1 MKRLIY
7 LIAILPLIAN
17 AQPNTMLGSLP
28 AGNVAVNYTSYPRGY
43 LYPVFSISG
52 GDTLMQINYNN
63 YKVNV
68 TPRNHTHYLQGDVTG
83 NPIFPSM
90 DSVIKWMNINFLLN
104 AGVQINNIYDSLA
117 ASKQALADSCDTLRA
132 LIATGGSSD
141 LQTVTN
147 AGNYTT
153 NAIFIYNGSTSGEY
167 DSVQS
172 EYIKTIGMSSSV
184 RHVQYDYFTANR
196 NDTLPDESGQFMMTK
211 DSSIYSSKYFVTSSI
226 NDTIAKVVKYTDSTI
241 KYVTP
246 TQMGVAIHDSLP
258 NLSGYFPTADTTYL
272 FRKADSNT
280 KGHAATF
287 NLVADTAAV
296 LRGLIPSGTMV
307 NSVTATAP
315 VTVSAS
321 TGTVNIG
328 MPQSSTSTNGWLSS
342 TDWNTFN
349 GKGSG
354 TVTNVGSGF
363 GTNFTAITT
372 TGSVVVDST
381 VMATKA
387 ALRKTEDSLNA
398 TIATKGSGTV
408 TSVATSTGII
418 GGTITST
425 GTLQIDSAVIP
436 KWDDTLASNR
446 WLVTPYYLST
456 NGYGTGTV
464 TSVGLVAG
472 TGVTVSGSSPITTAG
487 TYTVSLSGTMVNSV
501 TATAPV
507 TVSAATGTVNIGIPQ
522 ATGSVDGYLS
532 STDWTTFNSKGSGT
546 VTSVAGGRGITG
558 GTITSTGTHG
568 LDTTQAYTWLAP
580 ETISQTGLASTP
592 ADALVITNTT
602 SATAGTTLQYSPDI
616 HWHGAAWN
624 TTSTAS
630 QSIDFRAH
638 VVPVSSTTVAG
649 NWQLQA
655 SLNGGSYA
663 TVLTVSSVGTVTIP
677 AQLSVT
683 STVTLS
689 GNLNSNATTTMGG
702 KVNVTTGSNKAAN
715 TATLSSGTVTVSN
728 SSVTA
733 SSLIWV
739 QYLSG
744 GTLSGATLTRGIR
757 VSTITAGTS
766 FVIVAETAPGTTN
779 TSDNSTVQYWII
791 N

>member
-104 AGVQINNIYDSLA
+104 SGVQINNIYDSLA

-464 TSVGLVAG
+464 TSV
-472 TGVTVSGSSPITTAG
+472 
-487 TYTVSLSGTMVNSV
+487 
-501 TATAPV
+501 
-507 TVSAATGTVNIGIPQ
+507 
-522 ATGSVDGYLS
+522 
-532 STDWTTFNSKGSGT
+532 
-546 VTSVAGGRGITG
+546 AGGRGITG
-558 GTITSTGTHG
+558 GTITSTGTLG
-568 LDTTQAYTWLAP
+568 LDTTRSYTWLSP

-592 ADALVITNTT
+592 ADALVLTNTT

>member
-90 DSVIKWMNINFLLN
+90 DSIIKWMNINFLLN
-104 AGVQINNIYDSLA
+104 SGVQINNIYDSLA
-117 ASKQALADSCDTLRA
+117 ASKQALTDSCDTLRA

-172 EYIKTIGMSSSV
+172 EYTKTIGMSSSV

-246 TQMGVAIHDSLP
+246 TQMGTAIHDSLP
-258 NLSGYFPTADTTYL
+258 SLTGYIPWADTSATGGT
-272 FRKADSNT
+272 SNVISRDGNGNT
-280 KGHAATF
+280 HSNNF
-287 NLVADTAAV
+287 ESAV
-296 LRGLIPSGTMV
+296 YT
-307 NSVTATAP
+307 VTATAGTTTVNAAIP
-315 VTVSAS
+315 RIILVTGSTTQTFQITDATTLHKGHAWEFNNNTTNSNIYVTNNSGGAICTVPKGGYAVVTLTYNYTSDGTWDYHYWLPSSSVGAVVYSVSATSPTTVSAAS
-321 TGTVNIG
+321 GAVNIG
-328 MPQSSTSTNGWLSS
+328 MPKSNTSTNGWLSS

-349 GKGSG
+349 G
-354 TVTNVGSGF
+354 
-363 GTNFTAITT
+363 
-372 TGSVVVDST
+372 
-381 VMATKA
+381 
-387 ALRKTEDSLNA
+387 
-398 TIATKGSGTV
+398 KGSGTV

-456 NGYGTGTV
+456 KGYGTGTV

-522 ATGSVDGYLS
+522 ATGSVNGYLS
-532 STDWTTFNSKGSGT
+532 STDWTTF
-546 VTSVAGGRGITG
+546 
-558 GTITSTGTHG
+558 
-568 LDTTQAYTWLAP
+568 QA
-580 ETISQTGLASTP
+580 
-592 ADALVITNTT
+592 
-602 SATAGTTLQYSPDI
+602 
-616 HWHGAAWN
+616 
-624 TTSTAS
+624 
-630 QSIDFRAH
+630 
-638 VVPVSSTTVAG
+638 
-649 NWQLQA
+649 
-655 SLNGGSYA
+655 
-663 TVLTVSSVGTVTIP
+663 
-677 AQLSVT
+677 
-683 STVTLS
+683 
-689 GNLNSNATTTMGG
+689 
-702 KVNVTTGSNKAAN
+702 TGSVD
-715 TATLSSGTVTVSN
+715 G
-728 SSVTA
+728 
-733 SSLIWV
+733 
-739 QYLSG
+739 YLYPD
-744 GTLSGATLTRGIR
+744 LLLLM
-757 VSTITAGTS
+757 
-766 FVIVAETAPGTTN
+766 
-779 TSDNSTVQYWII
+779 
-791 N
+791 